1 MVLAVSSHNFYTH
14 PCVEYN
20 GIRDFTRSSRFE
32 HPVWLLYQ
40 IEMLPVSEAVQ
51 EVLCLVYSWHIGKGG
66 GEKWP
71 LLAGF
76 WAEHWLVSK
85 VNKCKHNFIHIW
97 TTFVTYVKQMLMQ
110 PWCVLCKHRKIR
122 FLPNKTEFNRWFYLF
137 IIW

>member
-32 HPVWLLYQ
+32 QPVWLLYQ
-40 IEMLPVSEAVQ
+40 IEMLPVSEAVK
-51 EVLCLVYSWHIGKGG
+51 ELLCQVYSWYLGKGG

-97 TTFVTYVKQMLMQ
+97 SKKKSRPIVT
-110 PWCVLCKHRKIR
+110 
-122 FLPNKTEFNRWFYLF
+122 LPNTVSLNWWEVGNKNVSLGRHAF
-137 IIW
+137 IKGEQ